1 MHFHL
6 FHGWCCGSLE
16 TEARLEKEALQERLR
31 EGESKLA
38 IARRERNALLAA
50 LRDLQR
56 QGKRES
62 CPRPSSASLD
72 LETSGD
78 GKAEPCCD
86 DQGAS
91 ATAENVPFEHDL
103 SRPVS
108 TGHGISEASESREP
122 GVSRSEAG
130 EARGGGE
137 GRAASLT
144 ARLEVLAIQT
154 RQLLEEGSDTSCSGD
169 DSNLD

>member
-1 MHFHL
+1 MNGRHD
-6 FHGWCCGSLE
+6 SLE
-16 TEARLEKEALQERLR
+16 MEARLEKEALEERLR

-38 IARRERNALLAA
+38 IAKRERNALLAA

-56 QGKRES
+56 QGNCEL

-72 LETSGD
+72 LEASGD

-86 DQGAS
+86 DQRAS
-91 ATAENVPFEHDL
+91 ATAENAHEL
-103 SRPVS
+103 GRPV
-108 TGHGISEASESREP
+108 GADHGLSEASESRER
-122 GVSRSEAG
+122 GGLGS
-130 EARGGGE
+130 EARGEGT

-154 RQLLEEGSDTSCSGD
+154 RQLLEEGSDSSCSGD
-169 DSNLD
+169 DFKLD